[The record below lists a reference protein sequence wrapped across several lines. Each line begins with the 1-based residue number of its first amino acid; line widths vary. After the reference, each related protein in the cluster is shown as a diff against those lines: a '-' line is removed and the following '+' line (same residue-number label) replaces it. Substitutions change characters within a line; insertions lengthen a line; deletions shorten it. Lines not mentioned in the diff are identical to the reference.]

1 MNSESGDAIRLPD
14 FNVIE
19 PRRLSLAG
27 RPHEEELLTRYVGRA
42 RGLDR
47 ALLNRLVLRWETNL
61 FVRTLDGAQD
71 NRTRARNRYADDLRL
86 HQRAQLLDFAA
97 LVDRSGD
104 PAAGTELK
112 RESDRLFF
120 RPASPR
126 RK

>member
-1 MNSESGDAIRLPD
+1 MNPDPGEAVRLPD

-19 PRRLSLAG
+19 PRRLNLTDH
-27 RPHEEELLTRYVGRA
+27 PHEEELLTRYVGRA

-61 FVRTLDGAQD
+61 FVLTLDGAQD
-71 NRTRARNRYADDLRL
+71 NRTRARNRHADDLRL

-104 PAAGTELK
+104 PAVGTELK
-112 RESDRLFF
+112 RESDRLFL
-120 RPASPR
+120 RPAGPR